1 VKAFGLIVAGGHGK
15 RMGAEIPK
23 QLLELNGK
31 TIIEHTLAP
40 FMSCKLI
47 DGIIISASLEII
59 ERIEKITN
67 SLNDIKP
74 VIVIE
79 GGKERQDSVLN
90 GINAVPS
97 DTDIIVIH
105 DAVRPFITADLITEC
120 IITAEKHGSVS
131 VMRPIKETV
140 KIVSNGVIEK
150 TLDRSKLWITQT
162 PQAFRTEIIKKAH
175 EKAKNDNFMGTDDCI
190 LVERIGLKVHV
201 IEGSD
206 KNIKITTPADLIIA
220 DSILSSFNK

>member
-1 VKAFGLIVAGGHGK
+1 MKAFGIIVAGGHGK
-15 RMGAEIPK
+15 RMGTETPK
-23 QLLELNGK
+23 QLLELGGK

-40 FMSCKLI
+40 FMSCSFI
-47 DGIIISASLEII
+47 NGIVISASSEII
-59 ERIEKITN
+59 ERIEKITY

-74 VIVIE
+74 VIIVE
-79 GGKERQDSVLN
+79 GGRERQDSVLN
-90 GINAVPS
+90 GINAVPFN
-97 DTDIIVIH
+97 TDIIVIH

-120 IITAEKHGSVS
+120 IITAEKRGSVS
-131 VMRPIKETV
+131 VMRPVKETI
-140 KIVSNGVIEK
+140 KIVCDGVIEE

-175 EKAKNDNFMGTDDCI
+175 EKAKNDNFTGTDDCF
-190 LVERIGLKVHV
+190 LVERTGQKVYV

-220 DSILSSFNK
+220 ESILSSFNK